1 MGNTEQLNLLVNLDK
16 KKMMEPAR
24 LTWAGVSTIAGMAE
38 THPQL
43 GNPFQYVLFQL
54 LMDKWKGDRIAL
66 VSDSKEVREYLL
78 KQEGYSFCE
87 GYRKKLLRRNRKEAG
102 IEIVSIDP
110 SEVIRWK
117 KKWEEFIN
125 QFVLINYDSHLFMTI
140 DRRLFKRT
148 KNLMPYFVLAQAEE
162 RTEHNG
168 SWAGDRIGIEP
179 IDTDTFDKDV
189 YFEMFR
195 MIGDKSACQLGVEDF
210 HRRYG
215 GSN

>member
-1 MGNTEQLNLLVNLDK
+1 MGNTEQQHLLVNLDK
-16 KKMMEPAR
+16 KKMMEPTP
-24 LTWAGVSTIAGMAE
+24 LTWAGDSTINGIAAI
-38 THPQL
+38 HPQL

-54 LMDKWKGDRIAL
+54 LMDEWKGDRIAL
-66 VSDSKEVREYLL
+66 VIDSKDVRAYLL
-78 KQEGYSFCE
+78 DEEKYTIHDGYK
-87 GYRKKLLRRNRKEAG
+87 KKLLRRNRKEAG
-102 IEIVSIDP
+102 IDIVSIDP
-110 SEVIRWK
+110 SEVIAWK
-117 KKWEEFIN
+117 KKWEAFIN

-162 RTEHNG
+162 QAEQKG

-179 IDTDTFDKDV
+179 IDTDTFENDV

-210 HRRYG
+210 HRRHG
-215 GSN
+215 G